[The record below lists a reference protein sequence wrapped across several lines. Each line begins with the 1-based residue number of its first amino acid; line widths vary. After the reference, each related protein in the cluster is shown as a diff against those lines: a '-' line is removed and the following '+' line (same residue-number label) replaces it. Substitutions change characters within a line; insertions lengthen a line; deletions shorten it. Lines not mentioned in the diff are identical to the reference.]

1 MSEKLDT
8 TITVR
13 TDKNT
18 KVKFA
23 VLCDELGLNPSTAI
37 NIFMRK
43 VINERGIPFEIS
55 YTKYDDEE

>member
-18 KVKFA
+18 KEKFA
-23 VLCDELGLNPSTAI
+23 ILCEELGLTSSTAI
-37 NIFMRK
+37 NIFMKK

-55 YTKYDDEE
+55 YIKYDDEE

>member
-1 MSEKLDT
+1 MGEKLDT

-23 VLCDELGLNPSTAI
+23 MLCDELGLNSSTAI

-55 YTKYDDEE
+55 YSKYDDEE